1 MPRTTK
7 GNPGLPPSILPSSV
21 RFTSSV
27 RTGVL
32 LLTVSVAA
40 VAQVYPGGGYPGGGY
55 PGGGYPGGGY
65 PGGQSP
71 YPGGRNPTGTGIPM
85 PGRTGKSKTNAP
97 NQNGPLPNFRGNL
110 KVFDEKALSVELG
123 DKRVMDFRRT
133 DKTKFFKF
141 GDEVKTPK
149 FNLGDQVSVEA
160 QADPGGTTMTAVNV
174 YWEKAGGATTSS
186 KNDDGVVDTWK
197 DEPKTG
203 SEHGTDKAAPPVS
216 SNSDEGPPR
225 LKRPGDQTART
236 AGSDAED
243 SGAPKLNRPTATEA
257 APPIKPAAD
266 DPGPPKLKRG
276 GVADP
281 SRQKAPDVPEQTAAN
296 RLPAAPDPGVER
308 VTDGSRPSVIRGD
321 GDEDTV
327 RIVQR
332 KDEPLIRRAADA
344 AMEFTETLPSYV
356 CTELVTRT
364 QSESTPANF
373 QPIDVV
379 SMEVLYTDGRE
390 DYRNIQING
399 KKTVKKIEDTGGA
412 WSTGEFGTVLVD
424 LFSPATGATFHY
436 RRDSR
441 AGGIM
446 AKMYDFEVT
455 REGSHW
461 SIHAS
466 SQTYKPAYV
475 GSVWIDPATSR
486 VLRIEMEAKGMPG
499 EFPLDHV
506 ESATDYQYIRLG
518 DAKQY
523 LLPVHAE
530 TLSCQRGT
538 AYCSRNVIDFRNYH
552 KYTGESSITFG
563 APTGTTTKD
572 KE

>member
-1 MPRTTK
+1 MAASAARRIN
-7 GNPGLPPSILPSSV
+7 GSSL
-21 RFTSSV
+21 RCTM
-27 RTGVL
+27 R
-32 LLTVSVAA
+32 TVSS
-40 VAQVYPGGGYPGGGY
+40 
-55 PGGGYPGGGY
+55 
-65 PGGQSP
+65 SP
-71 YPGGRNPTGTGIPM
+71 
-85 PGRTGKSKTNAP
+85 S
-97 NQNGPLPNFRGNL
+97 
-110 KVFDEKALSVELG
+110 
-123 DKRVMDFRRT
+123 
-133 DKTKFFKF
+133 
-141 GDEVKTPK
+141 
-149 FNLGDQVSVEA
+149 
-160 QADPGGTTMTAVNV
+160 
-174 YWEKAGGATTSS
+174 
-186 KNDDGVVDTWK
+186 
-197 DEPKTG
+197 
-203 SEHGTDKAAPPVS
+203 
-216 SNSDEGPPR
+216 PR
-225 LKRPGDQTART
+225 M
-236 AGSDAED
+236 
-243 SGAPKLNRPTATEA
+243 
-257 APPIKPAAD
+257 
-266 DPGPPKLKRG
+266 
-276 GVADP
+276 
-281 SRQKAPDVPEQTAAN
+281 
-296 RLPAAPDPGVER
+296 
-308 VTDGSRPSVIRGD
+308 TDGSRPSVIRGD

-356 CTELVTRT
+356 CTELVTRS

-399 KKTVKKIEDTGGA
+399 KKTVKKIEETGGA

-466 SQTYKPAYV
+466 SQTYDPAYV

-486 VLRIEMEAKGMPG
+486 VLRIEMEAKGFPG

-538 AYCSRNVIDFRNYH
+538 AYCLS
-552 KYTGESSITFG
+552 
-563 APTGTTTKD
+563 
-572 KE
+572 

>member
-1 MPRTTK
+1 MPRLTER
-7 GNPGLPPSILPSSV
+7 NPELSPRILPSSV
-21 RFTSSV
+21 RIAILMFA
-27 RTGVL
+27 
-32 LLTVSVAA
+32 VSLAA
-40 VAQVYPGGGYPGGGY
+40 QAQVYPGGGYPGGGY

-65 PGGQSP
+65 PGGG
-71 YPGGRNPTGTGIPM
+71 YPGGGGVPV
-85 PGRTGKSKTNAP
+85 PGRTGRTSKTPPP

-110 KVFDEKALSVELG
+110 KVFSDKAISVELG

-133 DKTKFFKF
+133 DKTKFYKA
-141 GDEVKTPK
+141 GDQVKTPN
-149 FNLGDQVSVEA
+149 FDLGDQVSVEA
-160 QADPGGTTMTAVNV
+160 QADPGGTMTAVNV
-174 YWEKAGGATTSS
+174 YWEKSGSAGGAPS
-186 KNDDGVVDTWK
+186 KTDDGVVDTWK

-203 SEHGTDKAAPPVS
+203 SEHSSANAAPS
-216 SNSDEGPPR
+216 
-225 LKRPGDQTART
+225 
-236 AGSDAED
+236 
-243 SGAPKLNRPTATEA
+243 APA
-257 APPIKPAAD
+257 ADPKITPSAD

-281 SRQKAPDVPEQTAAN
+281 AREKAQSVPEQTATN
-296 RLPAAPDPGVER
+296 RIPVTTQEPGVER

-321 GDEDTV
+321 ADEDAV
-327 RIVQR
+327 RIVPR

-356 CTELVTRT
+356 CTELVTRS
-364 QSESTPANF
+364 QSESSPANF

-379 SMEVLYTDGRE
+379 TMEVLYTDGRE

-399 KKTVKKIEDTGGA
+399 KKTVKKIEETGGS

-424 LFSPATGATFHY
+424 LFSPSTGAVFHY

-446 AKMYDFEVT
+446 AKMYDFEVA

-461 SIHAS
+461 SIHS
-466 SQTYKPAYV
+466 SAQTYVPAYI

-486 VLRIEMEAKGMPG
+486 VLRIEMEAKGFPG

-563 APTGTTTKD
+563 ATKD
-572 KE
+572 KEKQ

>member
-1 MPRTTK
+1 M
-7 GNPGLPPSILPSSV
+7 
-21 RFTSSV
+21 
-27 RTGVL
+27 
-32 LLTVSVAA
+32 
-40 VAQVYPGGGYPGGGY
+40 AQVYPGGGY

-71 YPGGRNPTGTGIPM
+71 YPGRSPVPGIPV
-85 PGRTGKSKTNAP
+85 PGRTSRTKTPAP

-110 KVFDEKALSVELG
+110 KVFDEKAISVELG
-123 DKRVMDFRRT
+123 DKRVMDFRRN

-141 GDEVKTPK
+141 GDEVKSPK

-160 QADPGGTTMTAVNV
+160 QSDPGGTTMTAVSV
-174 YWEKAGGATTSS
+174 YWEKAGGAPSTSS

-197 DEPKTG
+197 DDPKDAKTG
-203 SEHGTDKAAPPVS
+203 SEHSTGKAAPPAG
-216 SNSDEGPPR
+216 SNTDDGPPR
-225 LKRPGDQTART
+225 LQ
-236 AGSDAED
+236 
-243 SGAPKLNRPTATEA
+243 RPTAAAAEA
-257 APPIKPAAD
+257 PISPSAD

-276 GVADP
+276 GVADA
-281 SRQKAPDVPEQTAAN
+281 SRQKAPDMPEQTAPD
-296 RLPAAPDPGVER
+296 RIPAAPERGVER

-356 CTELVTRT
+356 CTELVTRS

-399 KKTVKKIEDTGGA
+399 KKTVKKIEETGGA

-461 SIHAS
+461 SIHS
-466 SQTYKPAYV
+466 GSQKYDPAYV

-486 VLRIEMEAKGMPG
+486 VLRIEMEAKGFPG

-538 AYCSRNVIDFRNYH
+538 AFCSRNVIDFRNYH
-552 KYTGESSITFG
+552 KYTGESTITFG
-563 APTGTTTKD
+563 SPTKD
-572 KE
+572 KEKQ

>member
-1 MPRTTK
+1 MP
-7 GNPGLPPSILPSSV
+7 
-21 RFTSSV
+21 
-27 RTGVL
+27 
-32 LLTVSVAA
+32 
-40 VAQVYPGGGYPGGGY
+40 QVYPGGGYPGGGY

-65 PGGQSP
+65 PGGG
-71 YPGGRNPTGTGIPM
+71 YPGGGYPGGGAGIPV
-85 PGRTGKSKTNAP
+85 PGRTGKSKTPPP
-97 NQNGPLPNFRGNL
+97 NQKGPLPNFRGNL
-110 KVFDEKALSVELG
+110 KVFDEKAISVELG
-123 DKRVMDFRRT
+123 DKRVMDFKRT
-133 DKTKFFKF
+133 DKTKFFKS
-141 GDEVKTPK
+141 GDEIKTPK
-149 FNLGDQVSVEA
+149 FNVGDQVSVEA
-160 QADPGGTTMTAVNV
+160 QEDPGGNSMTAVNV
-174 YWEKAGGATTSS
+174 YWEKSGGGATSS

-203 SEHGTDKAAPPVS
+203 SEHGTDKAAPPAS
-216 SNSDEGPPR
+216 SNNGDGPPR
-225 LKRPGDQTART
+225 LKRAGDQTAQ
-236 AGSDAED
+236 AAASDSQD
-243 SGAPKLNRPTATEA
+243 NSAPKLNRPTATEA
-257 APPIKPAAD
+257 APAIRPAAD

-281 SRQKAPDVPEQTAAN
+281 TRQRAQDVPEQTASAGIPEQTASA
-296 RLPAAPDPGVER
+296 RIPTTPAPGGER

-356 CTELVTRT
+356 CTEVVTRT

-399 KKTVKKIEDTGGA
+399 KKTVKKIEETGGA

-424 LFSPATGATFHY
+424 LFSPATNATFHY

-441 AGGIM
+441 AGGIT
-446 AKMYDFEVT
+446 AKMYDFEVA

-466 SQTYKPAYV
+466 SQSYNPAYV

-486 VLRIEMEAKGMPG
+486 VLRIEMEAKGFPG

-518 DAKQY
+518 DTKQY

-563 APTGTTTKD
+563 VPTATTTKD
-572 KE
+572 KEKQ

>member
-1 MPRTTK
+1 MPRK
-7 GNPGLPPSILPSSV
+7 IQGNPGLPQRILPSSV
-21 RFTSSV
+21 R
-27 RTGVL
+27 TGIL
-32 LLTVSVAA
+32 LFALSAA
-40 VAQVYPGGGYPGGGY
+40 ALAQIYPPGGGYPGGGYPGGGY

-71 YPGGRNPTGTGIPM
+71 YPGGRNPTGSGIPI
-85 PGRTGKSKTNAP
+85 PGRPGKSGKTDGAK
-97 NQNGPLPNFRGNL
+97 NGQPLPNFRGTL
-110 KVFDEKALSVELG
+110 KQMDGKSLSVELG
-123 DKRVMDFRRT
+123 DKRVLDFKRN
-133 DKTKFFKF
+133 DKTRFFKS

-149 FNLGDQVSVEA
+149 FAAGDQLSVEA
-160 QADPGGTTMTAVNV
+160 MEEPGGYMTAVNV
-174 YWEKAGGATTSS
+174 YWEKGGAGGTSS
-186 KNDDGVVDTWK
+186 RKDDGVVDTWK

-203 SEHGTDKAAPPVS
+203 PEHSTDKAAPPAGRDGEDS
-216 SNSDEGPPR
+216 GPPR
-225 LKRPGDQTART
+225 LKRAGEPTART
-236 AGSDAED
+236 AASDAEA
-243 SGAPKLNRPTATEA
+243 GGPPTLKRPTASKTE
-257 APPIKPAAD
+257 PPVSRDPD

-276 GVADP
+276 GVADAA
-281 SRQKAPDVPEQTAAN
+281 RQKAPDMPEQTAAT
-296 RLPAAPDPGVER
+296 RIPPSAERGVER
-308 VTDGSRPSVIRGD
+308 ATDGSRPSVIRGD

-344 AMEFTETLPSYV
+344 ALEFTETLPSYV
-356 CTELVTRT
+356 CTELVTRS

-379 SMEVLYTDGRE
+379 SMEVIYQNGRE

-424 LFSPATGATFHY
+424 LFSPATAANFRF

-441 AGGIM
+441 AGGVA
-446 AKMYDFEVT
+446 AKMYDFDVA
-455 REGSHW
+455 RENSHW
-461 SIHAS
+461 SIHAA
-466 SQTYKPAYV
+466 SQTYNPAYT

-552 KYTGESSITFG
+552 KYSGESSITFG
-563 APTGTTTKD
+563 GTATD
-572 KE
+572 KEKP

>member
-1 MPRTTK
+1 M
-7 GNPGLPPSILPSSV
+7 
-21 RFTSSV
+21 
-27 RTGVL
+27 RTGIL
-32 LLTVSVAA
+32 LFAVSIAA
-40 VAQVYPGGGYPGGGY
+40 LAQVYPPGGGYPGGGYPGGGY

-71 YPGGRNPTGTGIPM
+71 YPGGRNPTGAGVPI
-85 PGRTGKSKTNAP
+85 PGRPSKSKNDSAKAG
-97 NQNGPLPNFRGNL
+97 QPLPNFRGNL
-110 KVFDEKALSVELG
+110 KVFAEKSLSIELG
-123 DKRVMDFRRT
+123 DKRVMDFKRT
-133 DKTKFFKF
+133 DKTKFFKA

-149 FNLGDQVSVEA
+149 FAPGDQVSIEA
-160 QADPGGTTMTAVNV
+160 MEEQGGYMTAVNV
-174 YWEKAGGATTSS
+174 YWEKSGAGGSTSTKS
-186 KNDDGVVDTWK
+186 DDGVVDTWK
-197 DEPKTG
+197 DEPKVG
-203 SEHGTDKAAPPVS
+203 SEQGTGKAAPTAS

-225 LKRPGDQTART
+225 LQR
-236 AGSDAED
+236 
-243 SGAPKLNRPTATEA
+243 
-257 APPIKPAAD
+257 PAATAAEAPISRDPD

-281 SRQKAPDVPEQTAAN
+281 SREKAPGVPEQTAAN
-296 RLPAAPDPGVER
+296 RIPTAPERGVER
-308 VTDGSRPSVIRGD
+308 VTDGSRPTVIRGD

-356 CTELVTRT
+356 CTELVTRS

-424 LFSPATGATFHY
+424 LFSPATGAAFHF

-446 AKMYDFEVT
+446 AKMYDFEVA

-461 SIHAS
+461 SIHSS
-466 SQTYKPAYV
+466 SQTTFRLTWVRCGSTRRRRACCALRWKPRASP
-475 GSVWIDPATSR
+475 GSFRWTTWNRPRTTNTSGW
-486 VLRIEMEAKGMPG
+486 AMPSNTCCRCMRR
-499 EFPLDHV
+499 P
-506 ESATDYQYIRLG
+506 
-518 DAKQY
+518 
-523 LLPVHAE
+523 
-530 TLSCQRGT
+530 
-538 AYCSRNVIDFRNYH
+538 
-552 KYTGESSITFG
+552 
-563 APTGTTTKD
+563 
-572 KE
+572 